1 MQPKHIAWIV
11 FIIPIIAANG
21 AYLIGR
27 IEGVAFECI
36 PYIHGCTSISRAA
49 RLGSAIF
56 LFRGLMMP
64 IAVFLLG
71 FWYLQYHWLRQI
83 TGKRPFHVLFSGS
96 IGALFL
102 VLYVDFLGTEGDFY
116 RFMREQGIL
125 FYFAFTALAQMFSIH
140 WLHRVSGQ
148 LDGYLTRCL
157 NGQALLVIIAWLIAM
172 VQLTVKTLDLSWS
185 GAMENAAAWNVS
197 LLMSLFYAFTALMWQ
212 RTGYN
217 WTLNCSRK

>member
-1 MQPKHIAWIV
+1 MQPKHIAWLL
-11 FIIPIIAANG
+11 FLIPLIAANG

-27 IEGVAFECI
+27 MEGVAYECI

-64 IAVFLLG
+64 LAVFLLA
-71 FWYLQYHWLRQI
+71 FWYLHYHWLRKI
-83 TGKRPFHVLFSGS
+83 TGKRPFHVLISGA

-116 RFMREQGIL
+116 RFMREQGIM

-140 WLHRVSGQ
+140 WLHGARAH
-148 LDGYLTRCL
+148 LDRRLSRYL
-157 NGQALLVIIAWLIAM
+157 NAQAVIIIIAWVIAM
-172 VQLTVKTLDLSWS
+172 VQLTVKTMDLSW
-185 GAMENAAAWNVS
+185 ANNMENAAAWNIS
-197 LLMSLFYAFTALMWQ
+197 FLMSLFYCFTALMWS
-212 RTGYN
+212 RTQYRWQFN
-217 WTLNCSRK
+217 MKA